1 MYIKNLLLFS
11 YPNEYIDAHRPA
23 MMLYVLISVS
33 QPTCLDRNINEISM
47 TQVEVFRLLKKITL
61 RVQVK
66 LDMWVHKPM
75 PQMFQSEQGI
85 QRWAIT
91 HYEEMKSIN
100 FSKRELKSIGFK
112 YLGMCGKIGE
122 GPSRSKPTAVTDNP
136 MIIIKV
142 PWLYLLTN
150 QPQKGLEMAEL
161 TEVIRNRRPSC
172 IGPNLYW
179 NRESG
184 M

>member
-1 MYIKNLLLFS
+1 MTLWRKWTFS
-11 YPNEYIDAHRPA
+11 
-23 MMLYVLISVS
+23 VV
-33 QPTCLDRNINEISM
+33 
-47 TQVEVFRLLKKITL
+47 KKITL

-75 PQMFQSEQGI
+75 PQMSQSEQGI
-85 QRWAIT
+85 QCWAIT
-91 HYEEMKSIN
+91 HYGEMKSIN
-100 FSKRELKSIGFK
+100 FSKQELKPIEFK
-112 YLGMCGKIGE
+112 YFGMCGKIGE

-136 MIIIKV
+136 IIIIKV

-172 IGPNLYW
+172 IGPNLNW
-179 NRESG
+179 KKRGEWRG
-184 M
+184 VWRM